1 MKITKTQLKQI
12 IKEEIGRLFEQDAQS
27 YKAIKG
33 AYGVPSFFDPEGEPM
48 GLDYGE
54 LMQSAE
60 KLPGFEKIINVDNYN
75 DLKDYG
81 GGTIPDYDIL
91 VDRGGFKDNK
101 TIQDLLDLYIDKGS
115 NPLVLAKALGLNP
128 ADYPAEGQLESEI
141 NKRMA

>member
-12 IKEEIGRLFEQDAQS
+12 IKEEIGRLFEQDAQG
-27 YKAIKG
+27 YKAIVG
-33 AYGVPSFFDPEGEPM
+33 AYGVPSFEDRKGIPM
-48 GLDYGE
+48 DLDYEE

-60 KLPGFEKIINVDNYN
+60 KLPGFEEIVDVDAYN

-81 GGTIPDYDIL
+81 GGTIPDHDQL
-91 VDRGGFKDNK
+91 VDQGGFIEDK

-128 ADYPAEGQLESEI
+128 ADYPALDALEAAI
-141 NKRMA
+141 HQRM

>member
-12 IKEEIGRLFEQDAQS
+12 IKEELGRLFEQDAQS
-27 YKAIKG
+27 YKATKG
-33 AYGVPSFFDPEGEPM
+33 DYGVLSFFDPEGNLM
-48 GLDYGE
+48 DLDYEE

-60 KLPGFEKIINVDNYN
+60 KLSGFEEIVDVDAYN

-81 GGTIPDYDIL
+81 GGTIPDHDRL
-91 VDRGGFKDNK
+91 VDQGGFKDNK

-128 ADYPAEGQLESEI
+128 ADYPALDALEAAI
-141 NKRMA
+141 HQRM

>member
-12 IKEEIGRLFEQDAQS
+12 IKEEIGRLFEQDAQG
-27 YKAIKG
+27 YKAIVG
-33 AYGVPSFFDPEGEPM
+33 PFGVLRFFDRKGNQM
-48 GLDYGE
+48 NLDYEE

-60 KLPGFEKIINVDNYN
+60 KLPGFEEIVDVDAYN

-81 GGTIPDYDIL
+81 GGTIPDHDQL
-91 VDRGGFKDNK
+91 VDQGGFIEDK

-128 ADYPAEGQLESEI
+128 ADYPALDALEAAI
-141 NKRMA
+141 HQRM